1 MIKIV
6 KLITGEELIADVTVV
21 ASGTALQL
29 NKPCALQMV
38 PSRTN
43 PEQPMMGMFPYAS
56 YSEEHS
62 IVVDNSNVVWSSLP
76 VKELYNQYNSAFGSG
91 IQLAGL

>member
-6 KLITGEELIADVTVV
+6 KLITGEELIADVT
-21 ASGTALQL
+21 ANGISMTLS
-29 NKPCALQMV
+29 KPCVLQVV
-38 PSRTN
+38 PSRQN
-43 PEQPMMGMFPYAS
+43 PDQPMMGMFPYAP
-56 YSEEHS
+56 YTEDHTIDVDVEK
-62 IVVDNSNVVWSSLP
+62 IVWDAKP

>member
-6 KLITGEELIADVTVV
+6 KLITGEELIADVT
-21 ASGTALQL
+21 GTDTLTL
-29 NKPCALQMV
+29 SKPCVLQMV

-56 YSEEHS
+56 YAEDHT
-62 IVVDNSNVVWSSLP
+62 IVVKESSVLWQANP

-91 IQLAGL
+91 LQLAGL

>member
-6 KLITGEELIADVTVV
+6 KLITGEELIADVTGGDTTMTLSKPCV
-21 ASGTALQL
+21 LQL
-29 NKPCALQMV
+29 V
-38 PSRTN
+38 PSRQN

-56 YSEEHS
+56 YTEDHTIDIGIDK
-62 IVVDNSNVVWSSLP
+62 IVWDAKP

>member
-6 KLITGEELIADVTVV
+6 KLITGEELIADVTG
-21 ASGTALQL
+21 SEILTLS
-29 NKPCALQMV
+29 KPCSLQMV
-38 PSRTN
+38 PSRQN
-43 PEQPMMGMFPYAS
+43 PDQPMMGMFPYAA
-56 YSEEHS
+56 YTEGHCIDVDIDK
-62 IVVDNSNVVWSSLP
+62 IVWDATP

>member
-6 KLITGEELIADVTVV
+6 KLITGEELIADVTGGDITLTL
-21 ASGTALQL
+21 S
-29 NKPCALQMV
+29 KPCVLQMV
-38 PSRTN
+38 PSRQN
-43 PEQPMMGMFPYAS
+43 PDQPMMGMFPYAP
-56 YSEEHS
+56 YTEDHS
-62 IVVDNSNVVWSSLP
+62 IDVDVVKIVWDANP

>member
-6 KLITGEELIADVTVV
+6 KLITGEELIADVTGGDITLTL
-21 ASGTALQL
+21 S
-29 NKPCALQMV
+29 KPCVLQMV
-38 PSRTN
+38 PSRQN
-43 PEQPMMGMFPYAS
+43 PDQPMMGMFPYAP
-56 YSEEHS
+56 YTEDHS
-62 IVVDNSNVVWSSLP
+62 IDVDVGKIVWDAKP

>member
-6 KLITGEELIADVTVV
+6 KLITGEELIADVT
-21 ASGTALQL
+21 AGDATMTLS
-29 NKPCALQMV
+29 KPCVLQMV
-38 PSRTN
+38 PSRSN

-56 YSEEHS
+56 YAEDHS
-62 IVVDNSNVVWSSLP
+62 IDGDVDKIVWDAKP

>member
-6 KLITGEELIADVTVV
+6 KLITGEELIADVTGGDTTMTL
-21 ASGTALQL
+21 S
-29 NKPCALQMV
+29 KPCVLQMV
-38 PSRTN
+38 PSRQN
-43 PEQPMMGMFPYAS
+43 PEQPMMGMFPYAA
-56 YSEEHS
+56 YTEDHS
-62 IVVDNSNVVWSSLP
+62 IEVDRARVVWSAKP

>member
-6 KLITGEELIADVTVV
+6 KMITGEELIADVTG
-21 ASGTALQL
+21 SEILTLS
-29 NKPCALQMV
+29 KPCVLQMV
-38 PSRTN
+38 PSRQN
-43 PEQPMMGMFPYAS
+43 PDQPMMGMFPYAP
-56 YSEEHS
+56 YTEDHCLDVDVEK
-62 IVVDNSNVVWSSLP
+62 IVWDAKP